1 MVEKI
6 LNQMINV
13 VNALIDKYGS
23 IDEIRIEMA
32 RELKLSKD
40 GRESAAKSIR
50 AREKAND
57 EISNRIK
64 ELGLSPS
71 KNKILKYR
79 LWEESDKRC
88 FYCGQPVNATEFLN
102 GLDVEIEHI
111 IPNHCCLM
119 ILSLTRCVLAV
130 NVMRKR
136 VMPLHLIS

>member
-111 IPNHCCLM
+111 IPK
-119 ILSLTRCVLAV
+119 SLLFDDSFSNKVCAC
-130 NVMRKR
+130 RKCNAER